1 MTVAN
6 KFEAKI
12 DLKTVEFLLDLPPEF
27 SVQEIKVENDDVIL
41 TIETDLDVPS
51 QVSLQYQV
59 DEYGNIALVGMN
71 E

>member
-1 MTVAN
+1 MAN
-6 KFEAKI
+6 KLDAKI

-27 SVQEIKVENDDVIL
+27 SVQGIKVENEDVIL

-51 QVSLQYQV
+51 QVNLQYQV
-59 DEYGNIALVGMN
+59 DDYGNIALVGMN